1 MERLFLQ
8 LIGKDIMSIFNKKV
22 DLRRGYGENNINYT
36 ENILQDLIATAVQG
50 LNDYTTKKLKTV
62 LNSVQ
67 LTVSNAGKFT
77 SEAEYNNALS
87 VIDTLKEEVPRLDS
101 VSSAIIDNY
110 ENTLNAHRKNFV
122 ADNQLTS
129 MFNDVKNDLIGL
141 NEFNSSSNLHEIL
154 KSLEQLTKEYRPN
167 ASANVLKMG
176 DKLHDDVRDAIWVAD
191 NLRRVD
197 FDQDTPEWELN
208 NADYKVAD
216 ELFKWGDFDGAKKYL
231 LKGSK
236 VEESKLWQSAGYQ
249 YRGNLNR
256 LIAKQEE
263 YTTMYDK
270 SKGKNATGQDK
281 DNAKALDE
289 NSIFRHA
296 RFLPRI
302 GKQDL
307 NQYNMDEAK
316 DEINTKIRTIMYD
329 SDNINF
335 GKSEIWAKLQRA
347 YSPEE
352 GAKDKTG
359 NPIKGGPESLYV
371 AIKEEMKFSDK
382 DRYADT
388 EWINYAEMVNFL
400 SENIQFVPDEP
411 GWELSFGKKWNEPI
425 EGSNKLGAEY
435 FMELLKVGLD
445 LEESQKKINSY
456 ESIDLG
462 YAMYGNPY

>member
-1 MERLFLQ
+1 
-8 LIGKDIMSIFNKKV
+8 
-22 DLRRGYGENNINYT
+22 
-36 ENILQDLIATAVQG
+36 
-50 LNDYTTKKLKTV
+50 
-62 LNSVQ
+62 
-67 LTVSNAGKFT
+67 
-77 SEAEYNNALS
+77 
-87 VIDTLKEEVPRLDS
+87 
-101 VSSAIIDNY
+101 
-110 ENTLNAHRKNFV
+110 
-122 ADNQLTS
+122 
-129 MFNDVKNDLIGL
+129 
-141 NEFNSSSNLHEIL
+141 
-154 KSLEQLTKEYRPN
+154 
-167 ASANVLKMG
+167 
-176 DKLHDDVRDAIWVAD
+176 
-191 NLRRVD
+191 
-197 FDQDTPEWELN
+197 
-208 NADYKVAD
+208 
-216 ELFKWGDFDGAKKYL
+216 
-231 LKGSK
+231 
-236 VEESKLWQSAGYQ
+236 
-249 YRGNLNR
+249 
-256 LIAKQEE
+256 
-263 YTTMYDK
+263 
-270 SKGKNATGQDK
+270 
-281 DNAKALDE
+281 
-289 NSIFRHA
+289 
-296 RFLPRI
+296 
-302 GKQDL
+302 
-307 NQYNMDEAK
+307 MDEAK

-411 GWELSFGKKWNEPI
+411 GDWDRVGWKPMWNEPI